1 MSATPL
7 QLANYIRAKRRKLGL
22 SQEQLA
28 AKIGVRQKTLSDIEN
43 ARSARLDTLMR
54 ILAVLDLEL
63 VVRARTKSSANDIE
77 ANLLMARAHSE
88 PLNVFLNSRLV
99 GQLLRET
106 SGAISFRYDQSW
118 LEWESV
124 LPVSLSLP
132 LREQAYSGAP
142 VIAVFDNLLP
152 DNDELR
158 RQIAARTRAE
168 GTDAYSL
175 LAAIGHDCVGAL
187 QFLPPDREPGPAGA
201 VEGDPISNAEIASII
216 DNLATAPLGIT
227 EDESFRISLA
237 GAQEKTALFYRDG
250 QWFKPHGTTAT
261 THIFKPSIGKL
272 SNGIDLTDSAE
283 NEYLC
288 LKIIAAL
295 GIEAAKPQLATF
307 GKKRV
312 LIVERFDRR
321 WTADGRLLRLPQ
333 EDCCQALSVSPT
345 RKYQDHGGPGIEQIL
360 QLLRGSD
367 NPLTDQRL
375 FLKANIVFWL
385 MGATDGHAKNF
396 SVFLRPGGRFQ
407 LTPLYDVISAQPSVD
422 AKQVLLKHFRL
433 AMSFGTKPHYAIRQ
447 VAPRHF
453 FQTADRAGIGKQ
465 VVPSILEELLHKIPA
480 AVDGVLSD
488 LPAGFPEKIAT
499 SISNG
504 IKRRLR
510 ILENGD
516 PATISQA

>member
-1 MSATPL
+1 
-7 QLANYIRAKRRKLGL
+7 
-22 SQEQLA
+22 
-28 AKIGVRQKTLSDIEN
+28 
-43 ARSARLDTLMR
+43 
-54 ILAVLDLEL
+54 
-63 VVRARTKSSANDIE
+63 
-77 ANLLMARAHSE
+77 MARGSIE

-106 SGAISFRYDQSW
+106 SGAISFRYDRSW

-124 LPVSLSLP
+124 MPVSLSLP
-132 LREQAYSGAP
+132 LREQTYSGAP

-152 DNDELR
+152 DIDELR
-158 RQIAARTRAE
+158 RRIAARTRAE

-175 LAAIGHDCVGAL
+175 LATIGHDCVGAL

-201 VEGDPISNAEIASII
+201 IEGDPIGNHEIASIV

-227 EDESFRISLA
+227 EDESFRISIA

-250 QWFKPHGTTAT
+250 KWHKPRSATAT

-272 SNGIDLTDSAE
+272 SNGVDLTDSAE
-283 NEYLC
+283 NEYFC
-288 LKIIAAL
+288 LKTIAAL

-312 LIVERFDRR
+312 LIVERFDRM

-333 EDCCQALSVSPT
+333 EDCCQALSISPT
-345 RKYQDHGGPGIEQIL
+345 RKYQEHGGPGIEQIL

-367 NPLTDQRL
+367 DSQADQRL

-385 MGATDGHAKNF
+385 MGTTDGHAKNF

-422 AKQVLLKHFRL
+422 SKQILWKQFRL
-433 AMSFGTKPHYAIRQ
+433 AMSFGTKPHYALRQ
-447 VAPRHF
+447 IAPRHF

-465 VVPSILEELLHKIPA
+465 VVPSILEELCDGASA
-480 AVDGVLSD
+480 AVDGVLSA
-488 LPAGFPEKIAT
+488 LPPRFPEKVAN
-499 SISNG
+499 SISKG
-504 IKRRLR
+504 IMGRLR
-510 ILENGD
+510 ILENGG
-516 PATISQA
+516 